1 MHVGALAG
9 QCRRGRGR
17 QQLGRRVAA
26 QPRGPGRLAV
36 LPGPG
41 ERRDVVVLARVR
53 RAGADGRVV
62 RGGADEDHPPR
73 WDRAGEQCVD
83 ERQVR
88 EVVDLEGLLEA
99 VDRPGR
105 TSEHLQSGVARHC
118 VHVRK
123 AGHGRAHVV
132 EDAEVQHD
140 RLPVEPTRQGADGG
154 SIAPRTQHSCA
165 ASTGCL
171 GGRQAQTAGR
181 SSDQDGGHA
190 GTIWQ
195 SLPLG
200 NVCHTA
206 GVTRP
211 VPLRERKKERTRAAI
226 AQAAL
231 ELFTTRGFEAVTL
244 AEVAQAADVGQ
255 RTLFRYFLDKEE
267 LLFGDDAVVQG
278 HLQTALAARPAEEPP
293 ASTVLEAVV
302 SLAPLWQDRREEGR
316 TRRAVIEAS
325 PALHAR
331 QLAKYSGYERV
342 LLDGLVARGLGRPG
356 ARLLAR
362 TAVACTDEALTRWFS
377 DDDPAQPGLAGRAR
391 ETFAELSQQLR
402 TTDPAA
408 PDRSGATSS

>member
-1 MHVGALAG
+1 
-9 QCRRGRGR
+9 
-17 QQLGRRVAA
+17 
-26 QPRGPGRLAV
+26 
-36 LPGPG
+36 
-41 ERRDVVVLARVR
+41 
-53 RAGADGRVV
+53 
-62 RGGADEDHPPR
+62 
-73 WDRAGEQCVD
+73 
-83 ERQVR
+83 
-88 EVVDLEGLLEA
+88 
-99 VDRPGR
+99 
-105 TSEHLQSGVARHC
+105 
-118 VHVRK
+118 VRK

-154 SIAPRTQHSCA
+154 SIAPGTQHSCA

>member
-1 MHVGALAG
+1 
-9 QCRRGRGR
+9 
-17 QQLGRRVAA
+17 
-26 QPRGPGRLAV
+26 
-36 LPGPG
+36 
-41 ERRDVVVLARVR
+41 
-53 RAGADGRVV
+53 
-62 RGGADEDHPPR
+62 
-73 WDRAGEQCVD
+73 
-83 ERQVR
+83 
-88 EVVDLEGLLEA
+88 
-99 VDRPGR
+99 
-105 TSEHLQSGVARHC
+105 
-118 VHVRK
+118 
-123 AGHGRAHVV
+123 
-132 EDAEVQHD
+132 
-140 RLPVEPTRQGADGG
+140 
-154 SIAPRTQHSCA
+154 
-165 ASTGCL
+165 
-171 GGRQAQTAGR
+171 
-181 SSDQDGGHA
+181 
-190 GTIWQ
+190 
-195 SLPLG
+195 
-200 NVCHTA
+200 
-206 GVTRP
+206 